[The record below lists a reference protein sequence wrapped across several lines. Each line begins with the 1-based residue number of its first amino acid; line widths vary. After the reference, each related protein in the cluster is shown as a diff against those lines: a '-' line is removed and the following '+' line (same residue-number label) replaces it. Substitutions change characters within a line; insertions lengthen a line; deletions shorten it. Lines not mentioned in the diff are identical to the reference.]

1 MAATFRQI
9 SEFADAT
16 RHFALVIMR
25 RVMKNHK
32 SARNY
37 DAMRHFVLKT
47 AHRVT
52 DHRAEA
58 QKWNCAARG
67 GMTPSETCRARE
79 ASIAARI
86 ALCAADD

>member
-16 RHFALVIMR
+16 RHFALGIMR

-32 SARNY
+32 SARYY

-52 DHRAEA
+52 YHRA
-58 QKWNCAARG
+58 
-67 GMTPSETCRARE
+67 
-79 ASIAARI
+79 
-86 ALCAADD
+86 